1 MRAVTVADIAQP
13 RRRIRWGNHLVG
25 YAFLAPWLIGFLV
38 FVAGPMLASAALA
51 FTDYNVITPP
61 RFVGLANFEKL
72 SEDPR
77 FYISLYNTAFYT
89 FLGVPAQLA
98 VAMVLALLL
107 NSRLR
112 FTSFFRSAYYIPTIT
127 PVIASIYLWVWM
139 FNFDYGL
146 INALLRM
153 VGFSPVNWLW
163 DPSVAKITII
173 IFSLTRIGAQ
183 MIIFLAA
190 LQGVPEELYESAAI
204 DGATAPQQFWSITL
218 PMISP
223 LLFLNLI
230 LGIISSFQVFTVA
243 YIATKGGPVDST
255 LFYVLYL
262 YHHGFQNFKMGFA
275 SSMAWILF
283 AVIVIFTL
291 VQFRMSRSWVYY
303 ESGTGSAAPR

>member
-1 MRAVTVADIAQP
+1 MADIAQP
-13 RRRIRWGNHLVG
+13 RRRIRWGPHLVG

-72 SEDPR
+72 TEDPR
-77 FYISLYNTAFYT
+77 FYISLYNTAYYT

-153 VGFSPVNWLW
+153 VGLAPVNWLW

-173 IFSLTRIGAQ
+173 IFSLTRVGAQ

-204 DGATAPQQFWSITL
+204 DGATAPSQFWYITL

-303 ESGTGSAAPR
+303 ESGTGSATPR

>member
-1 MRAVTVADIAQP
+1 MRALTVADIVLP
-13 RRRIRWGNHLVG
+13 RRKIRWGNHLVG
-25 YAFLAPWLIGFLV
+25 YAFLALWLIGFLV
-38 FVAGPMLASAALA
+38 FVAGPMLASAVLA

-61 RFVGLANFEKL
+61 RWIGLANFETL
-72 SEDPR
+72 AEDPR
-77 FYISLYNTAFYT
+77 FYLSLYNTAYYT
-89 FLGVPAQLA
+89 FLGVPAQLG

-107 NSRLR
+107 SSRLR
-112 FTSFFRSAYYIPTIT
+112 FTNFFRSAYYIPTIT

-153 VGFSPVNWLW
+153 VGLAPVNWLW
-163 DPSVAKITII
+163 DPSVAKLTII
-173 IFSLTRIGAQ
+173 VFSLTRVGAQ

-190 LQGVPEELYESAAI
+190 LQGVPEELYESASI
-204 DGATAPQQFWSITL
+204 DGATAARKFWYITV

-262 YHHGFQNFKMGFA
+262 YQHGFQNFKMGFA

-291 VQFRMSRSWVYY
+291 IQFRMSRHWVYY
-303 ESGTGSAAPR
+303 ESDSRSAAPR

>member
-1 MRAVTVADIAQP
+1 MRALTVADIAQP

-72 SEDPR
+72 TEDPR
-77 FYISLYNTAFYT
+77 FYISLYNTAYYT

-153 VGFSPVNWLW
+153 VGISPVNWLW

-173 IFSLTRIGAQ
+173 IFSLTRVGAQ

-190 LQGVPEELYESAAI
+190 LQGVPEELYESASI

-291 VQFRMSRSWVYY
+291 VQFRISRSWVYY
-303 ESGTGSAAPR
+303 ESGTGSGTPR